1 MRLGKA
7 HCSEPH
13 HGIDLAEASAQAT
26 SIALIATPHTSPRR
40 PVYSRPNMDP
50 RDQKALDDIA
60 EYGCHVIH
68 VMEDDEGPGFSYSVG
83 IERSSAAPEV
93 VVIGLKR
100 SLAHSIVNE
109 YNRRVRAGERFEV
122 GRRYGGFI
130 EGFEL
135 QVVAVAKAH
144 YRAYFGW
151 ALGLYEGSDFRVV
164 QLIYPTTDG
173 VWPWDAHAAEWFR
186 AHQPILG
193 DTDASHLTD

>member
-1 MRLGKA
+1 
-7 HCSEPH
+7 
-13 HGIDLAEASAQAT
+13 
-26 SIALIATPHTSPRR
+26 
-40 PVYSRPNMDP
+40 MDP

-68 VMEDDEGPGFSYSVG
+68 VMEDDEGPGFSYSAG

-173 VWPWDAHAAEWFR
+173 VWPWDAHASDGFR
-186 AHQPILG
+186 AYQPILG
-193 DTDASHLTD
+193 DTGARPLGE